1 MIRSISVGSEDSVS
15 ITVVSDEKQQ
25 LAEGKVRVGAGWL
38 TNVMLQS
45 MDLILRSI
53 RRKRTHKVHWRLGDF
68 SVQLINLAGN
78 LRLAF

>member
-1 MIRSISVGSEDSVS
+1 MIRSISVGSEDSAS
-15 ITVVSDEKQQ
+15 ITVESDEKQQ

-53 RRKRTHKVHWRLGDF
+53 RRKRTHKVHWRLRDF

-78 LRLAF
+78 LRLAI